1 MRACV
6 RACRGY
12 DTCYDVI
19 MPESTFL
26 LLNWKLEAGD
36 LKLCSQV
43 ASEDIEK
50 TAACS
55 VLCSAEIK
63 DGFKLRR
70 GFLGKKAQETE
81 I

>member
-1 MRACV
+1 ML
-6 RACRGY
+6 
-12 DTCYDVI
+12 
-19 MPESTFL
+19 ESAFL
-26 LLNWKLEAGD
+26 LLNWKVEAGD
-36 LKLCSQV
+36 FELWIQV
-43 ASEDIEK
+43 ASEDMEK

-55 VLCSAEIK
+55 VLRSTEIK